1 MKIHQIRAHI
11 FDLNHT
17 LNCGQVFRWRR
28 EDNGW
33 AGIVLNS
40 IVMARQRGDMLV
52 IESNLSEKDIINYFR
67 LDDDL
72 GSIYKHIGR
81 NDVMKKIIAK
91 YNGLRLIR
99 QDPWECLI
107 SYICSINNRIPQIGS
122 MIQNLCTQFGDDIGG
137 AYGFPRPERIYKASQ
152 SELKKC
158 KLGFREKW
166 IRGAAKKVYDDGLQL
181 SQLKNM
187 DYQSAK
193 RALMEIDGVG
203 HKVADCVLLFS
214 FDKLEAFPID
224 VHIKRFMR
232 REYFQNKVVSD
243 EKIRELAR
251 RYFGKYAGYAQEYL
265 FYYERSEGGK

>member
-17 LNCGQVFRWRR
+17 LDCGQVFRWRR
-28 EDNGW
+28 DNGEW
-33 AGIVLNS
+33 VGIVLNS
-40 IVMARQRGDMLV
+40 IIRARQRGDMLV
-52 IESNLSEKDIINYFR
+52 IESDLSEKDIINYFR

-81 NDVMKKIIAK
+81 NDAMKKIIAG

-107 SYICSINNRIPQIGS
+107 SYICSTNNRIPRIGS

-137 AYGFPRPERIYKASQ
+137 AYGFPCSERIYNSSQ
-152 SELKKC
+152 SKLKKC

-166 IRGAAKKVYDDGLQL
+166 IRDVAKKVYDGRLEL
-181 SQLKNM
+181 SQLKNL

-193 RALMEIDGVG
+193 KTLMEIDGVG

-214 FDKLEAFPID
+214 LDKLEAFPID

-251 RYFGKYAGYAQEYL
+251 GYFGKYAGYAQEYL
-265 FYYERSEGGK
+265 FYYERAGGGK